1 MITGQRA
8 VSDILTMMRQTSLL
22 ASVNGQLYR
31 AGTRPRGSEK
41 EDITVAFTT
50 ADAEQF
56 QTGVVTVNVFVPDLA
71 GVMGDGTWIED
82 SARCETL
89 EQIAKESIEEM
100 KAMHS
105 NYLLSL
111 QNAIY
116 TQREENIHQSIVVI
130 RIRFKYID

>member
-1 MITGQRA
+1 
-8 VSDILTMMRQTSLL
+8 MMRQTSLSG
-22 ASVNGQLYR
+22 SVNGQLYR

-71 GVMGDGTWIED
+71 GVMGDGTWMED

-116 TQREENIHQSIVVI
+116 TQREESIHQSIVVI